1 MTVPRSARAL
11 PFSLHRGVPLEL
23 VRALDRGDAAPEA
36 WRAPVLVVIFSSR
49 AGDRLLELGRADD
62 FASALQLLVASLGLG
77 AADDGSGDPD
87 RYPLADPEVLALA
100 RELRDPALREL
111 CLLIDNTLTA
121 RTSPRGALYLGPVE
135 RQFAGQR
142 LVVGWE
148 ATGPMVDFAW
158 AFLVPTAWRPRAPA

>member
-1 MTVPRSARAL
+1 MARSARAL

-23 VRALDRGDAAPEA
+23 VRALDRGDAAPAA
-36 WRAPVLVVIFSSR
+36 WRAPVLVVVFSSR
-49 AGDRLLELGRADD
+49 AGDRLVPLGRADD
-62 FASALQLLVASLGLG
+62 FAAALRLLVDSLGLDPARDG
-77 AADDGSGDPD
+77 AGDPE
-87 RYPLADPEVLALA
+87 RYPLADPAVLALT

-158 AFLVPTAWRPRAPA
+158 AFLVPAAWRPRASA